1 MLSRSEHDAEGANPC
16 PTSPSPP
23 ISCGSSPSTRP
34 TPRGA
39 RRAGP
44 RRPRPADEPV
54 VIRRAR
60 AGDSTALTRLAALDS
75 RSVPEGELLLA
86 EAGHELRAALSLQD
100 RTYIA
105 DPFHRT
111 SHTVD
116 LLAERAIALRAQRA
130 PQRALTRL
138 ALWSGL
144 WSRAAHLHPS
154 Q

>member
-1 MLSRSEHDAEGANPC
+1 MTYLPLAAYLIKELTEHPSDAPRR
-16 PTSPSPP
+16 T
-23 ISCGSSPSTRP
+23 SSPAV
-34 TPRGA
+34 RGA
-39 RRAGP
+39 RPAGE
-44 RRPRPADEPV
+44 AV

-60 AGDSTALTRLAALDS
+60 PSDSTALTRLAALDS
-75 RSVPEGELLLA
+75 RPVPEGELLLA
-86 EAGHELRAALSLQD
+86 EAAHELRAALSLED

-111 SHTVD
+111 SDIVA
-116 LLAERAIALRAQRA
+116 LLADRAIALSSQRA

-144 WSRAAHLHPS
+144 WSRAAHVHPS